1 MFDAL
6 VVWLCGW
13 GRGDPSRTNLGN
25 SPTSLPTLQVPLGTL
40 GPMHRMIS
48 DFFPSLVTC
57 CPSSAI
63 HHFCFFF
70 HSFSFLLQPLCC
82 LPTIPS
88 LVLSGFITC
97 SLISYCFS
105 PLWALPFFT
114 SAPQN
119 ISMSPEKQKRNKEIH
134 VTRDTKNTPT
144 GAQVSGLVHIITC
157 LLSPLIFPSCHL
169 CFMVKTNF

>member
-1 MFDAL
+1 
-6 VVWLCGW
+6 
-13 GRGDPSRTNLGN
+13 
-25 SPTSLPTLQVPLGTL
+25 
-40 GPMHRMIS
+40 MHRMIS

-70 HSFSFLLQPLCC
+70 SFIFFLAAPSLLSSYHPIPGFVRIHHLQPHFLL
-82 LPTIPS
+82 
-88 LVLSGFITC
+88 
-97 SLISYCFS
+97 
-105 PLWALPFFT
+105 FFT
-114 SAPQN
+114 SVGPPLFSFCPTKHV
-119 ISMSPEKQKRNKEIH
+119 SMSPEKQKRSKEIH

-144 GAQVSGLVHIITC
+144 GAQVSGLVHIIIC